1 MSRSKLRVWR
11 KPLTCVSSPF
21 RSAFLAAWIA
31 FAAVTLHSEPLAST
45 NDFPKFLG
53 TTSCASSGCH
63 GGGGQN
69 QNQFHVWSLK
79 DFHSQRP
86 FATLTTA
93 RSKQIGDALG
103 IKEPTTDSR
112 CTSCHAPLANVPA
125 ARRGE
130 TFKVSEGVSCESCHG
145 PAENWLRSHTRPDWR
160 HADRTAAGLR
170 DLKSLYVRA
179 NTCVACHQTVDSPLL
194 KAGHP
199 ELTFELDG
207 QSATQPR
214 HWREGTNSS
223 GVQAWLVGQ
232 ATAFRE
238 MSWQLS
244 REREPDSRLAVRWSA
259 LLWLLQ
265 RMDGLSASLPK
276 LGGISGEPT
285 QGNFESAIKVTDE
298 LARRAG
304 EMTWTRDMSFSALR
318 ALVGTES
325 TFRQTATPVLQQ
337 ARRAERLVMGLDRL
351 LKEGKSKTP
360 DKAEAKL
367 DELFKQV
374 QSLPDFDPTAFAQAL
389 AEFGR
394 ALPGG
399 N

>member
-1 MSRSKLRVWR
+1 V
-11 KPLTCVSSPF
+11 
-21 RSAFLAAWIA
+21 FLAAWIA
-31 FAAVTLHSEPLAST
+31 LAATTRGAEPPAST

-53 TTSCASSGCH
+53 AVSCASSGCH

-103 IKEPTTDSR
+103 IKAPTTDSR
-112 CTSCHAPLANVPA
+112 CTSCHAPLAGIPA
-125 ARRGE
+125 SRRGE

-145 PAENWLRSHTRPDWR
+145 PAEHWLRSHTRPDWR

-170 DLKSLYVRA
+170 DLKNLYVRA

-207 QSATQPR
+207 QSASQPR

-223 GVQAWLVGQ
+223 GAQAWLVGQ
-232 ATAFRE
+232 AAALRE

-244 REREPDSRLAVRWSA
+244 REREPDPRLAVRWSA
-259 LLWLLQ
+259 SLWLLQ
-265 RMDGLSASLPK
+265 QMDGLNSTLPK
-276 LGGISGEPT
+276 LGGISGEPA
-285 QGNFESAIKVTDE
+285 QENFESANKAADE

-304 EMTWTRDMSFSALR
+304 KMTWTRDTSRTVLR
-318 ALVGTES
+318 AIVGTES
-325 TFRQTATPVLQQ
+325 MFRQTSTPVLQQ
-337 ARRAERLVMGLDRL
+337 ARRAERLVLALDRV
-351 LKEGKSKTP
+351 LKSTKIISSSQT
-360 DKAEAKL
+360 EAKL
-367 DELFKQV
+367 DELFKLV
-374 QSLPDFDPTAFAQAL
+374 QSLPDFDPAAFTKTL
-389 AEFGR
+389 AEFGQT
-394 ALPGG
+394 LPPGD
-399 N
+399 

>member
-1 MSRSKLRVWR
+1 MWR
-11 KPLTCVSSPF
+11 KPLTCASSPF
-21 RSAFLAAWIA
+21 RPAFLATWIA
-31 FAAVTLHSEPLAST
+31 FAAVTLRSEPLATT

-53 TTSCASSGCH
+53 ATSCASSGCH

-86 FATLTTA
+86 FATLTTT

-103 IKEPTTDSR
+103 IKDPTTESR
-112 CTSCHAPLANVPA
+112 CMSCHAPLASVPA
-125 ARRGE
+125 ARREE

-145 PAENWLRSHTRPDWR
+145 PAENWLRSHTRTDWHR
-160 HADRTAAGLR
+160 ADRTAAGLR

-207 QSATQPR
+207 QSASQPR
-214 HWREGTNSS
+214 HWREGTNASS
-223 GVQAWLVGQ
+223 AQAWLVGQ
-232 ATAFRE
+232 ATALRE

-265 RMDGLSASLPK
+265 RMDGLNSTLPK
-276 LGGISGEPT
+276 LGGISAEPA
-285 QGNFESAIKVTDE
+285 QGNFESAIKATDE

-304 EMTWTRDMSFSALR
+304 EMTWTRDMSRVALL
-318 ALVGTES
+318 ALIGTES
-325 TFRQTATPVLQQ
+325 TFRQTSTPVLQQ
-337 ARRAERLVMGLDRL
+337 ARRAERLVMALDRMV
-351 LKEGKSKTP
+351 KEGKSSVP
-360 DKAEAKL
+360 EKAEAKL
-367 DELFKQV
+367 EELFKLV
-374 QSLPDFDPTAFAQAL
+374 QSLPDFDPAAFAETL

-399 N
+399 D

>member
-11 KPLTCVSSPF
+11 KPLTCASSHF
-21 RSAFLAAWIA
+21 RSAFLATWIA
-31 FAAVTLHSEPLAST
+31 LAAITLGAEPPAST
-45 NDFPKFLG
+45 NDSPKFLG
-53 TTSCASSGCH
+53 ATSCASSGCH

-79 DFHSQRP
+79 DFHSQRS

-103 IKEPTTDSR
+103 IKAPTTDSR
-112 CTSCHAPLANVPA
+112 CTSCHAPLASIPV

-170 DLKSLYVRA
+170 DLKSLYARA

-194 KAGHP
+194 QAGHP

-207 QSATQPR
+207 QSASQPR
-214 HWREGTNSS
+214 HWREGTNAS
-223 GVQAWLVGQ
+223 GAQAWLVGQ
-232 ATAFRE
+232 ATALRE

-244 REREPDSRLAVRWSA
+244 REREPDSRLAARWSA

-265 RMDGLSASLPK
+265 RMDGLSSTLPK
-276 LGGISGEPT
+276 LGGIADAPA
-285 QGNFESAIKVTDE
+285 QGNFESAIKAADE

-304 EMTWTRDMSFSALR
+304 EMTWTRDLSRAALR
-318 ALVGTES
+318 TLVGTES
-325 TFRQTATPVLQQ
+325 AFRQTSTPVLQQ
-337 ARRAERLVMGLDRL
+337 ARRAERLVMALDRV
-351 LKEGKSKTP
+351 LKEGKAKAP
-360 DKAEAKL
+360 EKAEVKL
-367 DELFKQV
+367 DELFQQV
-374 QSLPDFDPTAFAQAL
+374 QSLPDFDPTAFAKAL

-394 ALPGG
+394 ALPSG

>member
-1 MSRSKLRVWR
+1 M
-11 KPLTCVSSPF
+11 
-21 RSAFLAAWIA
+21 FLATWIA
-31 FAAVTLHSEPLAST
+31 FAAVTLGAEPLAST
-45 NDFPKFLG
+45 NDSPKFLG
-53 TTSCASSGCH
+53 ATSCASSGCH

-103 IKEPTTDSR
+103 IKAPTTDSR
-112 CTSCHAPLANVPA
+112 CTSCHAPLALVPA

-130 TFKVSEGVSCESCHG
+130 AFKTSEGVSCESCHG
-145 PAENWLRSHTRPDWR
+145 PAENWLRSHKRPDWR

-207 QSATQPR
+207 QSASQPR
-214 HWREGTNSS
+214 HWREGTNAS
-223 GVQAWLVGQ
+223 GAQAWLVGQ
-232 ATAFRE
+232 VAALRE

-244 REREPDSRLAVRWSA
+244 RERDPDSRLAVRWSA

-265 RMDGLSASLPK
+265 RMDGLHSPLPK
-276 LGGISGEPT
+276 LGGISGEPA
-285 QGNFESAIKVTDE
+285 QGNFESAIQATDE

-304 EMTWTRDMSFSALR
+304 ELDWTRDMSRAALR

-325 TFRQTATPVLQQ
+325 TFRQTATPALQQ
-337 ARRAERLVMGLDRL
+337 ARRAERLVLALNRVV
-351 LKEGKSKTP
+351 KEGKSKTP
-360 DKAEAKL
+360 DRVEAKL

-374 QSLPDFDPTAFAQAL
+374 QSLPDFDPAAFANAL

-394 ALPGG
+394 ALPSG

>member
-1 MSRSKLRVWR
+1 M
-11 KPLTCVSSPF
+11 SSPF
-21 RSAFLAAWIA
+21 RSAFPATWIV
-31 FAAVTLHSEPLAST
+31 FAAVTLRSEPPAST

-53 TTSCASSGCH
+53 AISCASSGCH

-93 RSKQIGDALG
+93 RSKQIGDALQ
-103 IKEPTTDSR
+103 IKEPTSDSR

-145 PAENWLRSHTRPDWR
+145 PAENWLRSHTRPDWS
-160 HADRTAAGLR
+160 HADHTAAGLR

-207 QSATQPR
+207 QSASEPR
-214 HWREGTNSS
+214 HWREGTNAS
-223 GVQAWLVGQ
+223 GAQAWLIGQ
-232 ATAFRE
+232 AAALRE

-265 RMDGLSASLPK
+265 RMDGLSSTLPK
-276 LGGISGEPT
+276 LGGISDEPA
-285 QGNFESAIKVTDE
+285 QGNFESANKAADE

-304 EMTWTRDMSFSALR
+304 EMTWTRDMSRTVLR
-318 ALVGTES
+318 SLIATES
-325 TFRQTATPVLQQ
+325 MFREVSTPVLQQ
-337 ARRAERLVMGLDRL
+337 ARRAERLVMALNRVPATED
-351 LKEGKSKTP
+351 KSKTS
-360 DKAEAKL
+360 DAASTAL

-374 QSLPDFDPTAFAQAL
+374 QSLPDFDAATFAATL
-389 AEFGR
+389 AGFGR
-394 ALPGG
+394 TVSRDAY
-399 N
+399 